1 MDLIVDIATMVIA
14 VGVAYAISL
23 LLKKQQASGDN
34 SHFISREKELSS
46 ELKSEREKN
55 ESLNNEIGQYKSE
68 IKFLNEK
75 LENQKQELEEL
86 NEKFTKEFEL
96 LANKIFDEKSEKFT
110 KQNETKL
117 QDILKPLKIDIDEFK
132 NQLRVSNET
141 NIERSTL
148 LTKHLEDM
156 KNMHNQMSEETSNL
170 TKALKGDAKKQG
182 DWGELQL
189 DKILEFS
196 GLEKGKEYI
205 KQGKDMDLT
214 DEDGNRLQ
222 PDVIIMLPDNKHI
235 IIDSKVSLI
244 EYTRYIEAEDENKD
258 EHIANIARDIR
269 NHIKELGD
277 KKYEA
282 IGNLDSP
289 DYVLMFIPIE
299 ATFSMAVN
307 KDPELWSF
315 AWDKRIVMVSPSTL
329 LAVLKT
335 VSSLWNQDKQ
345 NQNVEEIAQQAGALY
360 DKFVGFIDDLD
371 SIGKSIANSDKAY
384 QGALNKLS
392 SGKGNL
398 VGRAEKIK
406 KLGAKTKK
414 AIPQKLLQEEV

>member
-222 PDVIIMLPDNKHI
+222 PDVIIMLPDDKHI

>member
-23 LLKKQQASGDN
+23 LLKKQQTSGDN

-222 PDVIIMLPDNKHI
+222 PDVIIMLPDDKHI

-244 EYTRYIEAEDENKD
+244 EYTRYIESEDENKD

-269 NHIKELGD
+269 NHIKELGN

-414 AIPQKLLQEEV
+414 TIPQKLLQEEV